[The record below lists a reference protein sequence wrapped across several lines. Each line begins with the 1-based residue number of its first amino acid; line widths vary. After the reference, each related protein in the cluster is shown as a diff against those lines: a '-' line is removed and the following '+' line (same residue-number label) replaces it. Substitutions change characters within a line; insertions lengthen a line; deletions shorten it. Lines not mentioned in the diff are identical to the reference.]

1 MPSRKL
7 HDLLTKLLLQDSFS
21 WVSGYMDKPYA
32 VYRSRHRELRHDTAT
47 IIRIFK
53 EHGVRPALAAWL
65 HLVLDED
72 RKLKRDVGTVQTLR
86 EISGSSERDV

>member
-1 MPSRKL
+1 MPSRRL
-7 HDLLTKLLLQDSFS
+7 HDLLTELLLGDTFS

-32 VYRSRHRELRHDTAT
+32 EFRGRHRQLRHDTSAV
-47 IIRIFK
+47 IRILK

-72 RKLKRDVGTVQTLR
+72 RELKRDVETVETLR
-86 EISGSSERDV
+86 KVSGSSERNV

>member
-1 MPSRKL
+1 VPSRKS
-7 HDLLTKLLLQDSFS
+7 HDFLTKLLLRDSFS

-32 VYRSRHRELRHDTAT
+32 LYRSKHRGLRHDTAT
-47 IIRIFK
+47 IIRILK

-72 RKLKRDVGTVQTLR
+72 RELKRDVETVETLR
-86 EISGSSERDV
+86 EISGSSERIV